1 MFFRSLLYPKIKRD
15 NDYSKMELAKIVVI
29 PIDENTNQNTSKKIN
44 NFYDSIKQKKSP
56 YVENDSKYL
65 LEICN
70 NV

>member
-1 MFFRSLLYPKIKRD
+1 MFFKSLIYPKIKRN
-15 NDYSKMELAKIVVI
+15 NDYSKMELAKIVII
-29 PIDENTNQNTSKKIN
+29 PIDENNNQKTN

-56 YVENDSKYL
+56 YFENDSKYL